1 MKQTAIQLL
10 LLFPLAT
17 LTPPASATVDHQ
29 VLRCVAFATGAVR
42 YATAP
47 VAGFICSPL
56 TSEQPSASTATD
68 APAST
73 PAPKRGQI
81 FAFDL
86 AGVRQFATALPPGA
100 ANVRTIR
107 YTFIETCF
115 ACSATE
121 TTFNRS
127 HINRVTFASEF
138 QAAARN
144 SGVEEALLRAIAHAE
159 SAYVPD
165 AISRAGAQGVM
176 QLMPATARRFGVA
189 NALDAAQNIQ
199 GGAAYL
205 AFLLRRYPGDLLRV
219 AAAYNAGEGAVD
231 RYGGVPPYAE
241 TRQYVRRVEQLLSA
255 YRAGQ

>member
-1 MKQTAIQLL
+1 MKPTAIQLL
-10 LLFPLAT
+10 LLLPLAA
-17 LTPPASATVDHQ
+17 LTPATRAAASHQ
-29 VLRCVAFATGAVR
+29 VLRCVASATGAVR
-42 YATAP
+42 YATVP
-47 VAGFICSPL
+47 VAGFVCSPL
-56 TSEQPSASTATD
+56 TGEQPTTGAPTSA
-68 APAST
+68 

-100 ANVRTIR
+100 TNVRTIR

-121 TTFNRS
+121 TTFKRS

-219 AAAYNAGEGAVD
+219 AAAYNAGEGTVD

-241 TRQYVRRVEQLLSA
+241 TQQYVRRVEQLLTA

>member
-1 MKQTAIQLL
+1 MKPTAIQLL
-10 LLFPLAT
+10 LLLPLAAW
-17 LTPPASATVDHQ
+17 TPRAAAADSNP
-29 VLRCVAFATGAVR
+29 VLRCVASDTGAVR

-47 VAGFICSPL
+47 VAGFVCSSL
-56 TSEQPSASTATD
+56 AG
-68 APAST
+68 APAAQAATTVAAAS
-73 PAPKRGQI
+73 APVKGQI
-81 FAFDL
+81 FAFDR

-115 ACSATE
+115 ACSAPE
-121 TTFNRS
+121 TAFKRS
-127 HINRVTFASEF
+127 RINRAAFAAEF
-138 QAAARN
+138 QAAAQKT
-144 SGVEEALLRAIAHAE
+144 GVEEALLRAIAHAE

-165 AISRAGAQGVM
+165 AISRAGAQGLM
-176 QLMPATARRFGVA
+176 QLMPATARRFGVT
-189 NALDAAQNIQ
+189 NTLNAAQNIQ

-241 TRQYVRRVEQLLSA
+241 TRQYVRRVEQLLTA
-255 YRAGQ
+255 YRATH